1 MRKNRIYINIQ
12 KNKKNYEK
20 DFELNIKCIYG
31 TWLVK
36 LWFA

>member
-1 MRKNRIYINIQ
+1 MRKKQNLYKHT

-31 TWLVK
+31 TWFVK
-36 LWFA
+36 LWFS